1 MTNWT
6 SNTIQA
12 NGITLHYQ
20 RTATNTGDDK
30 PVLVLCHG
38 FSDCH
43 VAWTRAAQALE
54 NAFDILIVDARGH
67 GYSDKPTSGYRSTDH
82 AADIAGLID
91 ALDLGQPAL
100 IGHSMGAATVAQLA
114 ADYPQL
120 TRRIVLEDPPWRET
134 TALPANRGTQMQELV
149 AMYGRMTREEIAE
162 YGRGNNPTWDDEELW
177 LWTLGKTLVSPHVV
191 QDTSRLLTDWHEV
204 VPKINCPTLLVTA
217 DPAKG
222 GIVTPET
229 AADLVEKHSNI
240 QVAYIDGAGHN
251 VRRDQFG
258 AYIAAVRPF
267 LLLGE

>member
-6 SNTIQA
+6 SNTVQA

-20 RTATNTGDDK
+20 RTATNTGNDK
-30 PVLVLCHG
+30 PALVLCHG

-54 NAFDILIVDARGH
+54 DAFDIIIVDARGH

-82 AADIAGLID
+82 AADIAGLIA

-100 IGHSMGAATVAQLA
+100 VGHSMGAATVAQLA

-120 TRRIVLEDPPWRET
+120 VSRIVLEDPPWRET
-134 TALPANRGTQMQELV
+134 TGMPGNRGTQMQELV
-149 AMYGRMTREEIAE
+149 AMYGRMTHEEIAE

-177 LWTLGKTLVSPHVV
+177 LWTLGKTLVSPNVV
-191 QDTSRLLTDWHEV
+191 QDTSRLLTDWHTV

-229 AADLVEKHSNI
+229 AAELTNKHPNI
-240 QVAYIDGAGHN
+240 RVAYIDGAGHN
-251 VRRDQFG
+251 VRRDQFT
-258 AYIAAVRPF
+258 AYMAAVRPF
-267 LLLGE
+267 LLAG

>member
-1 MTNWT
+1 MTDWKT
-6 SNTIQA
+6 SQVRT

-20 RTATNTGDDK
+20 RTGSTTDGDK
-30 PVLVLCHG
+30 PPLVLCHG

-43 VAWTRAAQALE
+43 VAWTRTAQALE
-54 NAFDILIVDARGH
+54 DVFDLIMVDARGH
-67 GYSDKPTSGYRSTDH
+67 GYSDKPERGYSSTDH

-120 TRRIVLEDPPWRET
+120 PRRIVLEDPPWRET
-134 TALPANRGTQMQELV
+134 TGMPTNRGAQMQELV
-149 AMYGRMTREEIAE
+149 AMYGRMSREEIAE

-177 LWTLGKTLVSPHVV
+177 LWSLGKTLVSPHVV
-191 QDTSRLLTDWHEV
+191 RDTSRLLTDWHAV
-204 VPKINCPTLLVTA
+204 VPQITSPTLLVTA
-217 DPAKG
+217 DRARG

-229 AADLVEKHSNI
+229 AADLTEKHPNI

-251 VRRDQFG
+251 VRRDQFA

-267 LLLGE
+267 LLEP

>member
-1 MTNWT
+1 MTEWA
-6 SNTIQA
+6 SNKLNT
-12 NGITLHYQ
+12 NGLTLHYR
-20 RTATNTGDDK
+20 RTSGKTGGNK
-30 PVLVLCHG
+30 PPVVLCHG

-43 VAWTRAAQALE
+43 VAWTRLAQALE
-54 NAFDILIVDARGH
+54 DTFDLIIPDARGH
-67 GYSDKPTSGYRSTDH
+67 GYSDKPESGYRSTDH

-134 TALPANRGTQMQELV
+134 MEMPSNRGAQMQELV
-149 AMYGRMTREEIAE
+149 AMYQRLTREEIAD

-177 LWTLGKTLVSPHVV
+177 LWTLGKTLVSPNIV
-191 QDTSRLLTDWHEV
+191 QDTSRLLTDWRAV

-217 DPAKG
+217 DPALG

-229 AADLVEKHSNI
+229 AADLTGKHPNI

-251 VRRDQFG
+251 VRRDQFA
-258 AYIAAVRPF
+258 AYRTAVHPF
-267 LLLGE
+267 LLAE